1 MSKTA
6 TFVPEKFA
14 EGRFRNAYMGT
25 WTSPPSKAG
34 KKCVVKEKKDEYTWE
49 AADWDMALKTQAKA
63 YQLASC
69 FTNHINPNYPISFA
83 EVERYTVTCGDN
95 DSGPQ
100 VGEYVIVEEFI
111 SGTFTKWCNNYGY
124 ISPEAEKTDKLMP
137 AFMHWSWLHTGGKVM
152 VSDLQ
157 GVRQDYPQQYK
168 LTDAAI
174 LSSTRE
180 YGPTDMGIEGM
191 AMFFLHHKCNAICQ
205 GLSRPTIQNLRG
217 KIPDH
222 VLQNCVQLLQ
232 QVLSATTYQHEL
244 KFPPRV
250 RQIVTQ
256 TFQSIATGQRQW

>member
-1 MSKTA
+1 MT
-6 TFVPEKFA
+6 TFESEKFA

-63 YQLASC
+63 QQLATAFNSANK
-69 FTNHINPNYPISFA
+69 TNYPISFA
-83 EVERYTVTCGDN
+83 DISRQIVITQEAGS
-95 DSGPQ
+95 SGPQ
-100 VGEYVIVEEFI
+100 KDEYVIVEDYI
-111 SGTFTKWCNNYGY
+111 SGEFKKWCNNYGF
-124 ISPEAEKTDKLMP
+124 ISAEAETTCVSMP

-157 GVRQDYPQQYK
+157 GVRQDYPSKQYR

-256 TFQSIATGQRQW
+256 TFQSIATGQRQ